1 MAVFKETFIYYIQ
14 EAESAE
20 NQESDL
26 KIGVKK
32 VLIAQFMCK
41 DRALTGRSWDAETG
55 VGDKWLEAFKNM
67 EFSHNPRPLTG
78 W

>member
-32 VLIAQFMCK
+32 VLIAQFMYK
-41 DRALTGRSWDAETG
+41 DRALTGRS
-55 VGDKWLEAFKNM
+55 
-67 EFSHNPRPLTG
+67 
-78 W
+78 